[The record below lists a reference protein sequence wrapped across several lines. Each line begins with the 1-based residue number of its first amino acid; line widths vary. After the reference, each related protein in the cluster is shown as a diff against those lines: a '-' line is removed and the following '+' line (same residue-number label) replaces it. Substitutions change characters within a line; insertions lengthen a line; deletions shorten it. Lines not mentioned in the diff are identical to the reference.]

1 MTQETHQQTWNRAAQ
16 AEYDMQA
23 NALTA
28 AHNEVEASWA
38 QIQNARLTGNYDAEQ
53 HAMAR
58 HGEASARVAMLEAD
72 VNGRVDPSSQPQQQR
87 QYTANEIINGMP
99 NPSVQERQ
107 WLMQHPELVT
117 TQEGQLRLQAAWYE
131 SQQKGMERNSN
142 RYFDFFDDRFGFSR
156 PQQSNGGIDP
166 RIVGDPAMR
175 ARYAAPA
182 QPYVPERPKVNLTP
196 REAAKIA
203 GVSEEV
209 WHANNKRL
217 QELKKEGYYNDR

>member
-1 MTQETHQQTWNRAAQ
+1 
-16 AEYDMQA
+16 
-23 NALTA
+23 
-28 AHNEVEASWA
+28 
-38 QIQNARLTGNYDAEQ
+38 
-53 HAMAR
+53 
-58 HGEASARVAMLEAD
+58 MLEAD
-72 VNGRVDPSSQPQQQR
+72 VNGRVDPSSQPRQQQTQQPR

-99 NPSVQERQ
+99 NLSVQERQ
-107 WLMQHPELVT
+107 WLMKHPELVT

-131 SQQKGMERNSN
+131 SQQKSIDRNSDQ
-142 RYFDFFDDRFGFSR
+142 YFNFFDDRFGYSQ
-156 PQQSNGGIDP
+156 PQSNGGIDP

-217 QELKKEGYYNDR
+217 QELKKDGFYNDR